1 MTDRGM
7 EAPPD
12 DALEQHQ
19 SIGSGSDEEDTERD
33 EQEPVEWPRQVP
45 LDVDEA
51 DRADQERTVELDE
64 DDYR

>member
-1 MTDRGM
+1 M
-7 EAPPD
+7 EAPVG

-19 SIGSGSDEEDTERD
+19 SVGSGSDDDPERGGQGPTD
-33 EQEPVEWPRQVP
+33 WPGQVP
-45 LDVDEA
+45 LDADEA